1 MSEPL
6 SNDHTVDV
14 CDLTHGAGQ
23 VLARVKAGE
32 TLTITERGEPIAM
45 VIPLRRPRTAMPAV
59 GYATS
64 GDPTWASRA
73 DENLGGFGEIVD
85 IGTIRQQIDR
95 RLERS
100 T

>member
-6 SNDHTVDV
+6 SNDHTVGV
-14 CDLTHGAGQ
+14 RDLTRGAGQ

-32 TLTITERGEPIAM
+32 TLTITDRGEPIAM
-45 VIPLRRPRTAMPAV
+45 VVPLRRPRMTMPAV

-73 DENLGGFGEIVD
+73 DESFGE
-85 IGTIRQQIDR
+85 
-95 RLERS
+95 
-100 T
+100 